1 MIPDIAV
8 FMFGAVSLLVGTGVA
23 ARLAFTADDTA
34 GSGRFQ
40 YLLIIPGVAT
50 VAYLAMTFE
59 VGTLTVGSQTIILP
73 RYVDWL
79 LTTPV
84 MMGYVGYVAGAP
96 RRWIATIA
104 GGIAVVIAV
113 GAGATVTTGAVKWGL
128 FGASSLVQ
136 LGVFWVLYRVF
147 PTYAADHPERQE
159 LFWLLQ
165 NHVGVLWLAYPL
177 IWVFSPAGLGAI
189 SLSAA
194 TMVIVYMDVVAKTP
208 YVYFVWTHR
217 DAFGSSTAASSGS
230 GGAAVAAD

>member
-1 MIPDIAV
+1 VIPDVAV
-8 FMFGAVSLLVGTGVA
+8 FTFGAVSLLVGTAVA
-23 ARLAFTADDTA
+23 ARLTFADDETA

-50 VAYLAMTFE
+50 VAYLIMALDI
-59 VGTLTVGSQTIILP
+59 GTLTVGSQTIILP

-84 MMGYVGYVAGAP
+84 MMGYAGYVAGAP

-104 GGIAVVIAV
+104 GSIAVVIAV
-113 GAGATVTTGAVKWGL
+113 GAGATVATGPTKWAL
-128 FGASSLVQ
+128 FTASSVVQ
-136 LGVFWVLYRVF
+136 LGVFWILYRVF
-147 PTYAADHPERQE
+147 PTYAANHPERQG

-189 SLSAA
+189 SASAA

-217 DAFGSSTAASSGS
+217 VAFGPSSATSSESDGV
-230 GGAAVAAD
+230 AVAAD